1 MHCRRSRSTASAA
14 MAAVGSGL
22 LAKCSRQRSLKL
34 HHDVLAPTRASAA
47 RHMTPIAALCAL
59 LAPAY
64 IGPANIVLPARTA
77 AVRAPILLRMAAEE
91 HAQRL
96 STINTQ
102 QICSSTYRRGSNRV
116 PNGAAASVRPDL
128 SQLRNVL
135 YCSPEE
141 ATITVEPGV
150 SMEELV
156 AATLPYGL
164 VPKVVPEFRSITVG
178 GAIMGG
184 AMESS
189 SFAHGMFHDTVSSCE
204 LLLPNGTIVEASRT
218 GPNAELLA
226 GIGGSYGTLASL
238 TAATIECVRLPARP
252 LAALTLEW
260 YSDVAEGV
268 AALSAMAHT
277 RSSDFLDAAA
287 LPPPSDGDSGGV
299 LVCSASLV
307 DGEEAAAMEE
317 WSVSAA
323 GDAFYYEKLLDVRR
337 RLGSEGAATT
347 IRASMSVED
356 YLFRFDRGA
365 FQIGYAPLW
374 LARWHDW
381 ITPTKL
387 ALAAASA
394 RQPFN
399 LRTLCDT
406 LFEADT
412 MYKRL
417 HLAPPEAIAS
427 RLVLQDLFVPAARA
441 AAAIAFCQERLTEPP
456 CAIWLWPVRGSDT
469 PALLAPNGHIGSTEL
484 LINLGIYTRA
494 PTAGGGVAFTRAL
507 ERWGLENG
515 CRKLLYSGSYYEQD
529 ELWATYDRARYDE
542 LREQTG
548 ASGPRIEER
557 VVSALRTEREMSPL
571 DAASVALVEWLL

>member
-1 MHCRRSRSTASAA
+1 
-14 MAAVGSGL
+14 
-22 LAKCSRQRSLKL
+22 
-34 HHDVLAPTRASAA
+34 
-47 RHMTPIAALCAL
+47 
-59 LAPAY
+59 
-64 IGPANIVLPARTA
+64 
-77 AVRAPILLRMAAEE
+77 
-91 HAQRL
+91 
-96 STINTQ
+96 
-102 QICSSTYRRGSNRV
+102 
-116 PNGAAASVRPDL
+116 
-128 SQLRNVL
+128 
-135 YCSPEE
+135 
-141 ATITVEPGV
+141 
-150 SMEELV
+150 
-156 AATLPYGL
+156 
-164 VPKVVPEFRSITVG
+164 
-178 GAIMGG
+178 
-184 AMESS
+184 
-189 SFAHGMFHDTVSSCE
+189 
-204 LLLPNGTIVEASRT
+204 
-218 GPNAELLA
+218 
-226 GIGGSYGTLASL
+226 
-238 TAATIECVRLPARP
+238 
-252 LAALTLEW
+252 
-260 YSDVAEGV
+260 
-268 AALSAMAHT
+268 
-277 RSSDFLDAAA
+277 
-287 LPPPSDGDSGGV
+287 
-299 LVCSASLV
+299 
-307 DGEEAAAMEE
+307 MEE

-337 RLGSEGAATT
+337 RLVSSEGAAT

-365 FQIGYAPLW
+365 FQVGSAPLW

-427 RLVLQDLFVPAARA
+427 SLVLQDLFVPAARA

-515 CRKLLYSGSYYEQD
+515 CRKLLYSGSYYEKE